1 MDKMDGKLPNYDRVI
16 FNNSCLELCLAQLKY
31 PPVQRFFDDNY
42 MVDIKEALAVEYPL
56 VTTEQGMNIVISMQ
70 GIGQAPGPNMLRF
83 TSIDSRWSVVLSSE
97 FVSLETRTYTNVSEL
112 STRFANVLHHIN
124 THFSPRHQLRFGLRY
139 INEFRHPSGDS
150 YKAWMDFL
158 NPELLGLVARGVLGG
173 KVEQTIGEV
182 LTHRDDGRLLVRH
195 GFLKGSTIIPNPGRP
210 AKTGQFYLLDLDYY
224 DETPVKFDVEAPI
237 ERMLRY
243 NDVLYNVFRWS
254 IGDGELYRYLKGDL

>member
-1 MDKMDGKLPNYDRVI
+1 MDKMDGKLRNYDRVI

-42 MVDIKEALAVEYPL
+42 MVDIKEALA
-56 VTTEQGMNIVISMQ
+56 SMQ

-210 AKTGQFYLLDLDYY
+210 AT
-224 DETPVKFDVEAPI
+224 I
-237 ERMLRY
+237 EQMLRY